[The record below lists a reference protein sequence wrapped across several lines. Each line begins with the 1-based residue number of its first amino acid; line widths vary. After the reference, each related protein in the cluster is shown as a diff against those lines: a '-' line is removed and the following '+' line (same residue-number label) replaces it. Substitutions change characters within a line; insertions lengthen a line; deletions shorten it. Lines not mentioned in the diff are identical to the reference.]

1 MKKRHDVK
9 TKGKGDMKPIKWSI
23 LFYSKRINTDKQK
36 RNKTLK
42 LIKIAFGG
50 KKLLDKKIKT

>member
-1 MKKRHDVK
+1 
-9 TKGKGDMKPIKWSI
+9 MKPYKWSI

-50 KKLLDKKIKT
+50 KKTLDTMSKK

>member
-1 MKKRHDVK
+1 MKKVS
-9 TKGKGDMKPIKWSI
+9 INKW
-23 LFYSKRINTDKQK
+23 K

-50 KKLLDKKIKT
+50 KKRLDTMSKK

>member
-23 LFYSKRINTDKQK
+23 LFYSKRINTDEWK
-36 RNKTLK
+36 RKKTLK

>member
-1 MKKRHDVK
+1 MKKISLD
-9 TKGKGDMKPIKWSI
+9 KW
-23 LFYSKRINTDKQK
+23 K

-50 KKLLDKKIKT
+50 KNGKTKIHPRKSAYNKIKLKTQ